1 MPFKNK
7 VKGSTFER
15 LAVEI
20 LNELIKDSE
29 WKRIPGSG
37 AIGTQ
42 LGEPLLTAD
51 IVGKVKGIP
60 KRFKAEAKVGYGG
73 EKQFVLKK
81 EWLDKVRQEADATF
95 STPFLIGKF
104 SGARQ
109 GVKVFTVMDVEIF
122 AALINHISK
131 LQEELHNLGRATQ
144 QVTDET
150 MKLAEVMK
158 GLEEIDEEK

>member
-1 MPFKNK
+1 MGRDSLRIDNMPFKNK
-7 VKGSTFER
+7 VKGNTFER
-15 LAVEI
+15 FAVEL
-20 LNELIKDSE
+20 LNELIRDSE

-51 IVGKVKGIP
+51 IIGKVKGIA
-60 KRFKAEAKVGYGG
+60 KRFKVEAKVGYGG
-73 EKQFVLKK
+73 ESQFTLKK
-81 EWLDKVRQEADATF
+81 EWLDKVRAEADATH

-122 AALINHISK
+122 AALLNHIVK
-131 LQEELHNLGRATQ
+131 LQEEIDTMATA
-144 QVTDET
+144 T
-150 MKLAEVMK
+150 
-158 GLEEIDEEK
+158 EEIIEDMKEDLK